1 MISEQSIT
9 SLQYHLTT
17 VSPHHSIS
25 SLQYHLTTVSPHY
38 SFTSPQYLLT
48 TVSPHYSITS
58 LQYHLTTVSPHHSIT
73 SLQYHLTTVSPHYSI
88 ISLQYHL
95 TTVSPHYNIISCL
108 YYNTI
113 QLYYMYFLRQLVL
126 TRKKIK
132 DLLIF
137 VPKKRILHTCTQS
150 CIDWELRGGS
160 VQIFTAYTFVPWVFM
175 ELEHQH
181 ANSAR
186 YDPCKIINTYPSFRI
201 TKWK

>member
-1 MISEQSIT
+1 MLFQCIHPAIT
-9 SLQYHLTT
+9 LVIKHNEPLA
-17 VSPHHSIS
+17 
-25 SLQYHLTTVSPHY
+25 LELGK
-38 SFTSPQYLLT
+38 LLL
-48 TVSPHYSITS
+48 VWN
-58 LQYHLTTVSPHHSIT
+58 LGDDQWAK
-73 SLQYHLTTVSPHYSI
+73 
-88 ISLQYHL
+88 YHL

-108 YYNTI
+108 YFNTI